1 MNQTGQSKRL
11 KVDGPEI
18 QRWISGEKKKKR
30 LYDPNT
36 LIWTVSMDKNRR
48 SKGIKLDGLKKCK
61 WRDLISK

>member
-11 KVDGPEI
+11 KVDGGF
-18 QRWISGEKKKKR
+18 QEKKKEKR